1 MDSEKGQWSLSDRD
15 IQELKIFS
23 QAIWEDLPRSLVGVD
38 SLRTRLSRLLLC
50 QIASELPSLI
60 NEINSKINSCRSQL
74 QKLGD
79 PRATLDE
86 QRLYLLHI
94 SQVFQTLVK
103 AAVDGTYNESFF
115 GDAKTDDGYRKRIRA
130 VIQYLNQKFT
140 DKIPHRGH
148 FRHVLVSEEPRS
160 ASKRQVLLKLT
171 RLSLG
176 I

>member
-1 MDSEKGQWSLSDRD
+1 MTLTNFKTDALEGLCTQEQLDLLDAFDTLRSQGISHYISLPQ
-15 IQELKIFS
+15 II
-23 QAIWEDLPRSLVGVD
+23 
-38 SLRTRLSRLLLC
+38 
-50 QIASELPSLI
+50 IASELPSLI

-148 FRHVLVSEEPRS
+148 FRHVL
-160 ASKRQVLLKLT
+160 
-171 RLSLG
+171 
-176 I
+176 